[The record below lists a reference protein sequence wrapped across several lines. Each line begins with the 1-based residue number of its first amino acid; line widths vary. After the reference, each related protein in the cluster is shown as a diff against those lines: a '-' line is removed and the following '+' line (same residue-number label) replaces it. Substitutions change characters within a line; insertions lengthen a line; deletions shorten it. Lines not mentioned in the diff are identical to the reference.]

1 MSDSEP
7 RSTYKG
13 RRPYFLLLAVVILAV
28 AIFGIVVFDSPYLF
42 PNSHVGGP
50 GLLRADCKSLSNE
63 SSIVHSA
70 SGGNGQN
77 ASFLIVETDP
87 PSLFAGINGSYY
99 VPTTTQWPVLH
110 VKVGQT
116 VTIHVINCASSE
128 PHGFQVQTYDDR
140 QNISIQPGGSY
151 DVTFVASKA
160 GTFRIYC
167 NIQCAIHP
175 FMQNGALVVS

>member
-1 MSDSEP
+1 LVLV
-7 RSTYKG
+7 TI
-13 RRPYFLLLAVVILAV
+13 LILAV
-28 AIFGIVVFDSPYLF
+28 ATAGLIALASPYLF
-42 PNSHVGGP
+42 ANPHVGGP
-50 GLLRADCKSLSNE
+50 GILRANCKSIFNE
-63 SSIVHSA
+63 TSVVHAA

-87 PSLFAGINGSYY
+87 PSPFAGINGSYY
-99 VPTTTQWPVLH
+99 VPITTQWPVLH
-110 VKVGQT
+110 VKMGQT

-128 PHGFQVQTYDDR
+128 PHGFQVQSYDDR

-151 DVTFVASKA
+151 DVTFVASRA